1 MTRFLPLSA
10 LLLLGACAS
19 VHAAPTL
26 DVAERLNWDAPPVI
40 RASGLA
46 PGTAHTLVL
55 ERASTWSADTLM
67 RSETAYT
74 ATARGRID
82 TSEQV
87 ADGDDELSPYVPIRT
102 MDYLQD
108 TKPDGLIPGYLRITL
123 RDEAGETLDTRTV
136 GIGPDMDALD
146 ETPLGEAFPGAFVL
160 VQADRD
166 GPRPAVV
173 YIGGSEGGDGSARA
187 TGPLLAAQGF
197 TVLGLPYHAP
207 SWRVEPG
214 RFGDL
219 PTDFAELPIDYLE
232 KAVAALRERPDVDPD
247 RVMLFGVS
255 KGGEYALLAGSLIPD
270 ASPGGGFCGIVAN
283 VPSDVVWEG
292 WGRRGDTRYASF
304 SWRGEGLPFVPY
316 ANIARGIDPN
326 DPYTLGQSH
335 ADGRAANP
343 DSVAPARIAV
353 ERIDEPVLVTGGDKD
368 TVWPSGAMARNVK
381 AARDAAGLETLA
393 FVYPEG
399 GHAVSGTPLRRGTEA
414 DTQARLESFPATMAF
429 LERAATRP
437 DCRDA
442 R

>member
-1 MTRFLPLSA
+1 M
-10 LLLLGACAS
+10 LLLGVCAS
-19 VHAAPTL
+19 VPDGPAL
-26 DVAERLNWDAPPVI
+26 DVAERLSWDAPPVI

-55 ERASTWSADTLM
+55 ERASTWSPDRLM

-74 ATARGRID
+74 ANARGRID
-82 TSEQV
+82 TSKQV

-102 MDYLQD
+102 MNYLQD
-108 TKPDGLIPGYLRITL
+108 TKPDGLVPGSLRITL
-123 RDEAGETLDTRTV
+123 LDAAGEVLDRRTV
-136 GIGPDMDALD
+136 GIGPDRDALL
-146 ETPLGEAFPGAFVL
+146 ETPFDEAFPGAFVL
-160 VQADRD
+160 TQAELD

-173 YIGGSEGGDGSARA
+173 YLGGSEGGDGSARA
-187 TGPLLAAQGF
+187 SGPLLAAQGF

-232 KAVAALRERPDVDPD
+232 SAVAALRERPDVDPD
-247 RVMLFGVS
+247 HIMLVGVS
-255 KGGEYALLAGSLIPD
+255 KGALYALLAGSLIPD
-270 ASPGGGFCGIVAN
+270 TSPGGGFCGIVAN

-292 WGRRGDTRYASF
+292 WGRRSDTRYASF

-316 ANIARGIDPN
+316 ANIARGINPN
-326 DPYTLGQSH
+326 DPYTLAQSH

-368 TVWPSGAMARNVK
+368 TVWPSGTMVRNIK
-381 AARDAAGLETLA
+381 AARDAAGLDTLA

-399 GHAVSGTPLRRGTEA
+399 GHAVSGTPLRRGTQA
-414 DTQARLESFPATMAF
+414 DTRARQETFPATMDF
-429 LERAATRP
+429 LDAHAQRT
-437 DCRDA
+437 DCRG
-442 R
+442 

>member
-1 MTRFLPLSA
+1 MPDSP
-10 LLLLGACAS
+10 S
-19 VHAAPTL
+19 L

-40 RASGLA
+40 RAGGLE
-46 PGTAHTLVL
+46 PGAAHTLVV
-55 ERASTWSADTLM
+55 ERSSTWSPGTLM
-67 RSETAYT
+67 RSETPYT
-74 ATARGRID
+74 ASARGRID
-82 TSEQV
+82 TAEQT
-87 ADGDDELSPYVPIRT
+87 ADGDDELSPWVPIRT

-108 TKPDGLIPGYLRITL
+108 PVPQGLVPGHLRITL
-123 RDEAGETLDTRTV
+123 RDTEGGTLDTRTV
-136 GIGPDMDALD
+136 VISPTADTLR
-146 ETPLGEAFPGAFVL
+146 ESPLGEAFPGAFVL
-160 VQADRD
+160 GPDDAK
-166 GPRPAVV
+166 GPRPAIV
-173 YIGGSEGGDGSARA
+173 YLGGSEGGDGSART

-214 RFGDL
+214 TFGDL

-232 KAVAALRERPDVDPD
+232 SAVAALRERPDVDPD
-247 RVMLFGVS
+247 RILLFGVS
-255 KGGEYALLAGSLIPD
+255 KGAEYALLAGSLIPD
-270 ASPGGGFCGIVAN
+270 DSPGGGFCGIVAN

-292 WGRRGDTRYASF
+292 WGRRADTRYASF

-343 DSVAPARIAV
+343 DSVAPARMAV
-353 ERIDEPVLVTGGDKD
+353 ERIDEPVLVTGGDRD
-368 TVWPSGAMARNVK
+368 TVWPSGVMARNVK

-414 DTQARLESFPATMAF
+414 DTQARLQSFPATMAF